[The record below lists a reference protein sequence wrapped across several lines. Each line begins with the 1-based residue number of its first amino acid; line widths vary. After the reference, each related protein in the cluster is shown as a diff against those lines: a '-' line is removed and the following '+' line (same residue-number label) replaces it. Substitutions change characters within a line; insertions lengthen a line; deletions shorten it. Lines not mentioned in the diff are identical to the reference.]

1 MTITA
6 ASKLRIGAST
16 TLLSLLFILQEN
28 QPLDTLSSL
37 IFAPYSSSFSHL
49 KNGVRGK
56 IRRGASKGWSPRPNN
71 NVLITEIGGTI
82 RGSQHSFY
90 KTKRLSSQ
98 TRNDNEWK

>member
-1 MTITA
+1 
-6 ASKLRIGAST
+6 
-16 TLLSLLFILQEN
+16 LLSLLFILQEN

-37 IFAPYSSSFSHL
+37 IFALYSSSFSHL
-49 KNGVRGK
+49 KNGLRGK
-56 IRRGASKGWSPRPNN
+56 IRRGASKGWAPRPNN
-71 NVLITEIGGTI
+71 NVLIITEIEGTI